1 MGPGRGALAHG
12 AERWRVCGL
21 FPYSHAGPVVTDRNV
36 LVPEIRARKYLAE
49 ADLPPDAS
57 GKPDGGKEEAG
68 EREGAG
74 QEKGRRERWG
84 IWAKGIWG
92 FLMPFYSVSLRLN
105 RVSKELPEIATTT
118 LGFSPDHGRG
128 RLTLPKCADRT
139 C

>member
-1 MGPGRGALAHG
+1 MS
-12 AERWRVCGL
+12 L
-21 FPYSHAGPVVTDRNV
+21 FLRYGQGS
-36 LVPEIRARKYLAE
+36 IWQK

-118 LGFSPDHGRG
+118 LGLSPDHGRG